1 MKQTLKTID
10 NYLWMLYP
18 HIFAYVASK
27 AKWIPYKFLRYI
39 SDVISNAIFDGA
51 GRIIINVPPRHGK
64 SMFVSFW
71 LPCWFLNL
79 YPHKN
84 VLLVSYEADFAA
96 SFGRRVR
103 NELMSNPKLRVPINV
118 DTTAA
123 NRWYTSEGGG
133 MVSMGIGGAIT
144 GRGADLIIV
153 DDPIKNWIEATSQT
167 YQERT
172 FDWFR
177 SVLLTRCEPHTTVI
191 LLMTRWHE
199 NDLTGKLLR
208 YHADEWQHI
217 SLPAICNSD
226 NDPIGRKIGEA
237 LCPQRFDLQKL
248 EKLKKSLGT
257 HIFNAMYQQEPTNP
271 KAVIKRHHFRF
282 YESLDT
288 QAFEEIFQ
296 SWDLALT
303 DNEKS
308 SFVVGQVWGVKNG
321 DYYLIDQIRAQLDFS
336 DTIKAFISLSEQ
348 YPKAYKKIVE
358 NKASGLP
365 LISILRRRV
374 YGIIAHNPQGSKL
387 MRLMSVLHLFEAGR
401 VYLPAHAQWV
411 EDYIYELTTFPDC
424 EHDDQVDATTQALY
438 LFQSSKSYD
447 KITPLEI
454 LKNKYDLEV

>member
-1 MKQTLKTID
+1 
-10 NYLWMLYP
+10 
-18 HIFAYVASK
+18 
-27 AKWIPYKFLRYI
+27 
-39 SDVISNAIFDGA
+39 
-51 GRIIINVPPRHGK
+51 
-64 SMFVSFW
+64 
-71 LPCWFLNL
+71 
-79 YPHKN
+79 
-84 VLLVSYEADFAA
+84 
-96 SFGRRVR
+96 
-103 NELMSNPKLRVPINV
+103 
-118 DTTAA
+118 
-123 NRWYTSEGGG
+123 
-133 MVSMGIGGAIT
+133 MGIGGAIT

-217 SLPAICNSD
+217 SLPAICNYD
-226 NDPIGRKIGEA
+226 NDPIGRKVGEA

-257 HIFNAMYQQEPTNP
+257 HIFNAMYQQEPSNP
-271 KAVIKRHHFRF
+271 KSVIKRHHFRF
-282 YESLDT
+282 YESVDT

-303 DNEKS
+303 DNETS

-365 LISILRRRV
+365 LISLLRRRV